1 MASNPKVYILGAG
14 SMGSLV
20 AHEMTTKYPNALQMI
35 LLFKTQ
41 KRLNNFVNNNS
52 ELAIVKPRGQNII
65 TSTSQLAAGRFPPT
79 MKGEKPAP
87 INNLIISTK
96 TYQTKAALEPYIPNL
111 NSNSNILILQN
122 GMGMAQH
129 LTETFWP
136 NETNRPNILQAIS
149 THGAYKTSPNVIH
162 HVGQGKLTISQIPRK
177 LDIQKPEMKENEL
190 PEFIKLLLQ
199 VEELNAN
206 YLPYKSFLL
215 VQMEKLIVNACINPL
230 TAVLDC
236 LNGDLLYGTKIVPI
250 MKRVINEA
258 VQVFKAEYKILKNI
272 PEANS
277 FLNDDRLLNTVFEIC
292 KTTSQNSSSMR
303 EDMRNLNNTE
313 IDWINGYIVG
323 LGYQHKIPTPTN
335 KMISS
340 MVKNKLSIDRSL
352 ESTATNR
359 LLNV

>member
-1 MASNPKVYILGAG
+1 MASNPKVYVLGAG

-20 AHEMTTKYPNALQMI
+20 AHEMASKYPNVLQMI

-41 KRLNNFVNNNS
+41 GRLNNFVKNNS
-52 ELAIVKPRGQNII
+52 ELAVIKPRGQNIF
-65 TSTSQLAAGRFPPT
+65 TSTSQLAAGRFPPRLRD
-79 MKGEKPAP
+79 GQPAP

-96 TYQTKAALEPYIPNL
+96 TYQTKAALERYIPNL
-111 NSNSNILILQN
+111 SSSSNILILQN

-136 NETNRPNILQAIS
+136 NESNRPNILQAIS
-149 THGAYKTSPNVIH
+149 THGAYKTAPNVIH
-162 HVGQGKLTISQIPRK
+162 HVGQGKLTIAQIPRK
-177 LDIQKPEMKENEL
+177 LDIQKPESKESEL

-199 VEELNAN
+199 TEELNAR
-206 YLPYKSFLL
+206 YLPYNTFLL

-230 TAVLDC
+230 TAILDC
-236 LNGDLLYGTKIVPI
+236 FNGDLLYGTKIVPI

-258 VQVFKAEYKILKNI
+258 VQVFKAEYKILQNI
-272 PEANS
+272 PETNS

-292 KTTSQNSSSMR
+292 KSTSQNSSSMR
-303 EDMRNLNNTE
+303 EDVKSLNNTE

-359 LLNV
+359 VLKT